1 MIYPLIITALSP
13 LLLLQGLHVRKVTPR
28 LPEPHGERSGESG
41 AGPALRLL
49 ILGDSAAAGV
59 GVAHQSEALSGQ
71 LSNQLACKF
80 KLSWQLS
87 AKNGFKSQNIVEL
100 LEIKPLKVFDAVLI
114 SIGVNDVT
122 GGTSQKKWLA
132 LQLQIIELL
141 TVKFSTQQIIFTALP
156 PMHCFPAL
164 PQPLRWVFG
173 LRAKQLNRCLQKMI
187 IDKSNCTFLQ
197 LQTPMKAEYI
207 AEDGFHPSAKTYT
220 LWAQEAAK
228 RIKINR
234 QTV

>member
-71 LSNQLACKF
+71 LSNELACNF

-100 LEIKPLKVFDAVLI
+100 LEKKPLKVFDAVLI
-114 SIGVNDVT
+114 SIG
-122 GGTSQKKWLA
+122 
-132 LQLQIIELL
+132 
-141 TVKFSTQQIIFTALP
+141 
-156 PMHCFPAL
+156 
-164 PQPLRWVFG
+164 
-173 LRAKQLNRCLQKMI
+173 
-187 IDKSNCTFLQ
+187 
-197 LQTPMKAEYI
+197 
-207 AEDGFHPSAKTYT
+207 
-220 LWAQEAAK
+220 
-228 RIKINR
+228 
-234 QTV
+234 